1 MQRLITALVLAPAVL
16 WIVIKGP
23 YGALFGLVAIVAAI
37 CYYEFGN
44 IAQVGLKER
53 WLGVIVGTAML
64 LLRPDQWYLPLA
76 AFPLLAL
83 ALALRYEDLAH
94 VLPVTA
100 AQSMGLLYIY
110 GAWNTAFLLR
120 DISPY
125 WLAFALGVNWIGD
138 TGAYYVGRAFGK
150 HKLAAQVSP
159 GKTWEGSGGSLLAS
173 VVFGV
178 FFLPYFVPTTSVIWA
193 IVISVAGNVA
203 GQFGD
208 LAESAIK
215 RGAGVKD
222 SGSIL
227 PGHGGLLDRVDS
239 SLFSLPV
246 VYSFLYFNV
255 IQ

>member
-1 MQRLITALVLAPAVL
+1 
-16 WIVIKGP
+16 
-23 YGALFGLVAIVAAI
+23 
-37 CYYEFGN
+37 
-44 IAQVGLKER
+44 
-53 WLGVIVGTAML
+53 ML
-64 LLRPDQWYLPLA
+64 SLRPDQWYLPLA

-100 AQSMGLLYIY
+100 AQSMGLLYVY
-110 GAWNTAFLLR
+110 GAWNTSFLLR
-120 DISPY
+120 DINPY
-125 WLAFALGVNWIGD
+125 WLVFALTVSWLGD
-138 TGAYYVGRAFGK
+138 TGAYIVGRAFGR
-150 HKLAAQVSP
+150 HKLAPLISP
-159 GKTWEGSGGSLLAS
+159 GKTWEGAAGSL
-173 VVFGV
+173 VVSLLFGAW
-178 FFLPYFVPTTSVIWA
+178 FLPHFIPTTPVPKAMLIA
-193 IVISVAGNVA
+193 LAANIA

-222 SGSIL
+222 SGTLL

-239 SLFSLPV
+239 QLFSLPV

>member
-1 MQRLITALVLAPAVL
+1 MQRVITGLVLAPVVIWAVL
-16 WIVIKGP
+16 AGP
-23 YGALFGLVAIVAAI
+23 YNVFFAILALVAAI
-37 CYYEFGN
+37 CYYEFGG
-44 IAQVGLKER
+44 IARVGVKER
-53 WLGVIVGTAML
+53 WLGVAVGTAML
-64 LLRPDQWYLPLA
+64 FLRPDQWYLPLA

-120 DISPY
+120 AVNPY
-125 WLAFALGVNWIGD
+125 WLAFALGVNWVGD
-138 TGAYYVGRAFGK
+138 TGAYYVGRQFGR

-159 GKTWEGSGGSLLAS
+159 GKTWEGSAGSLAVS
-173 VVFGV
+173 VLFGAV
-178 FFLPYFVPTTSVIWA
+178 FLPYFIPNVPVWMA
-193 IVISVAGNVA
+193 IVISVAANIA

-208 LAESAIK
+208 LAESALK

-222 SGSIL
+222 SGNLL

-246 VYSFLYFNV
+246 VYGFLYFNS
-255 IQ
+255 I

>member
-1 MQRLITALVLAPAVL
+1 MQRILTALVLAPSVI
-16 WIVIKGP
+16 WIVLAGP
-23 YGALFGLVAIVAAI
+23 FTLFFGLVAVVAAI
-37 CYYEFGN
+37 CYYEFGG
-44 IAQVGLKER
+44 IARVGLKER
-53 WLGVIVGTAML
+53 WLGAAVGTAML
-64 LLRPDQWYLPLA
+64 FLRPDQWYLPLA

-120 DISPY
+120 AISPW
-125 WLAFALGVNWIGD
+125 WLAFALGVNWVGD
-138 TGAYYVGRAFGK
+138 TGAYYIGRQWGR
-150 HKLAAQVSP
+150 HKLASQVSP
-159 GKTWEGSGGSLLAS
+159 GKTWEGSAGSLLAA
-173 VVFGV
+173 VVFGAL
-178 FFLPYFVPTTSVIWA
+178 FLPYFIPSVPVTLAVAVS
-193 IVISVAGNVA
+193 ISANIA

-222 SGSIL
+222 SGALL

-246 VYSFLYFNV
+246 VYGFLYFAG
-255 IQ
+255 I

>member
-1 MQRLITALVLAPAVL
+1 MQRLLTALVLAPTVL
-16 WIVIKGP
+16 WVVLRGP
-23 YGALFGLVAIVAAI
+23 FNVFLAVVALVAAV
-37 CYYEFGN
+37 CYYEWGG
-44 IAQVGLKER
+44 IAGVGLKER
-53 WLGVIVGTAML
+53 WLGVAVGTAML
-64 LLRPDQWYLPLA
+64 FLRPDQWYLPLA
-76 AFPLLAL
+76 LFPLLAL

-120 DISPY
+120 DFSPY
-125 WLAFALGVNWIGD
+125 WLAFALGINWVGD
-138 TGAYYVGRAFGK
+138 TGAYYVGRQFGR

-159 GKTWEGSGGSLLAS
+159 GKTWEGSGGSLIISIL
-173 VVFGV
+173 FGA
-178 FFLPYFVPTTSVIWA
+178 FFLPHFLPNVSVPVA
-193 IVISVAGNVA
+193 VLISALANVA

-222 SGSIL
+222 SGTLL

-246 VYSFLYFNV
+246 VYGFLSLAH
-255 IQ
+255 I

>member
-1 MQRLITALVLAPAVL
+1 MKRLVTGLILAPFFLWVVLAGPFEVFFAALALVAAV
-16 WIVIKGP
+16 
-23 YGALFGLVAIVAAI
+23 
-37 CYYEFGN
+37 CYYEFGG
-44 IAQVGLKER
+44 IAGVGLKER
-53 WLGVIVGTAML
+53 WLGVAVGTAML
-64 LLRPDQWYLPLA
+64 FLRPDQWYLPLA

-120 DISPY
+120 AVSPY

-138 TGAYYVGRAFGK
+138 TGAYYVGRQFGK
-150 HKLAAQVSP
+150 NKLAAQVSP
-159 GKTWEGSGGSLLAS
+159 GKTWEGSGGSLAIS
-173 VVFGV
+173 VLFGA
-178 FFLPYFVPTTSVIWA
+178 FFLPYFIPTVPVWLA
-193 IVISVAGNVA
+193 IAISIAANIA

-208 LAESAIK
+208 LAESALK

-222 SGSIL
+222 SGTLL

-246 VYSFLYFNV
+246 VYGFLYFNS
-255 IQ
+255 I